1 MSAQPPPPTTAD
13 APRPVTEPAAARGGS
28 TPARDA
34 AALRGHG
41 PRPADRTEGRPL
53 WRQVRDDLTR
63 RVDAGAFP
71 QAFPGEHDLAAQYD
85 VSRQT
90 VRMALRSL
98 RESGVVSAARGRR
111 PQVTAPGLEQP
122 LGALYSLFS
131 SVEAAGMEQ
140 RSLVR
145 HLGLVRDA
153 GAAQVLGLAADADL
167 VHLSRVRLADGQ
179 PLALDEVWLPAQTAS
194 GLLGADLTHTA
205 LYRELAERCGV
216 HVRGG
221 REQLQAVVLTPSEA
235 SSLSVPAGSSAFA
248 VQRLGCAGGTPVEHR
263 RTLVRGDRFTVT
275 AQFAPSSGYQ
285 MTVGTGPATPRP
297 TTGSSPTGPP

>member
-1 MSAQPPPPTTAD
+1 MSAQ
-13 APRPVTEPAAARGGS
+13 
-28 TPARDA
+28 
-34 AALRGHG
+34 HG
-41 PRPADRTEGRPL
+41 PALPDQQPHPVDRALARPL
-53 WRQVRDDLTR
+53 WQQVREDLTR
-63 RVDAGAFP
+63 RVDAGAFG
-71 QAFPGEHDLAAQYD
+71 QSFPGEHDLTAQYG

-98 RESGVVSAARGRR
+98 RETGVVSAARGRQ

-122 LGALYSLFS
+122 LGALYSLFA

-145 HLGLVRDA
+145 HLGLVRDS
-153 GAAQVLGLAADADL
+153 AAATVLGLAVDADL

-179 PLALDEVWLPAQTAS
+179 PLALDEVWMPAHAAS

-205 LYRELAERCGV
+205 LYRELAERCGI

-221 REQLQAVVLTPSEA
+221 REQLQAVVVTPAEA
-235 SSLSVPAGSSAFA
+235 SLLAVPAGSSAFSI
-248 VQRLGCAGGTPVEHR
+248 QRLGCAGGTPVEHR

-285 MTVGTGPATPRP
+285 MSVGTTSTAPRP
-297 TTGSSPTGPP
+297 PAPPGPP